1 MVISI
6 DLDNLIITPHPEYE
20 DINITSTLSWK
31 CTKRNSDPTH
41 THTLVR
47 MLFCL
52 KSYMK
57 IFHLRFVLFFV
68 SLVPPHQYQVLRTY
82 LSSQRPRSDFT
93 LMQRSDQDL
102 KGFTFSSKLFSA
114 AVTSKMQIA
123 ICNNS
128 HQLWHQINWR
138 NVQLQKC
145 FKLWCKRCFSS
156 SWLPY
161 SGDK

>member
-1 MVISI
+1 MKVLTSHQRFHENIHKEI
-6 DLDNLIITPHPEYE
+6 LTPH
-20 DINITSTLSWK
+20 K
-31 CTKRNSDPTH
+31 H
-41 THTLVR
+41 TPWLECWCFAWNRTWR
-47 MLFCL
+47 YYKWDFN
-52 KSYMK
+52 Y
-57 IFHLRFVLFFV
+57 FV
-68 SLVPPHQYQVLRTY
+68 SLVPPHQYQVLWTY

-93 LMQRSDQDL
+93 LIQRSDQDL

-114 AVTSKMQIA
+114 AVTSKMQIG

-145 FKLWCKRCFSS
+145 FKLWCKRCFFS

-161 SGDK
+161 SADK

>member
-6 DLDNLIITPHPEYE
+6 DLDNLMISPHPEYE
-20 DINITSTLSWK
+20 DINITSRVSRK
-31 CTKRNSDPTH
+31 YTKRNSDPTH
-41 THTLVR
+41 THALVR
-47 MLFCL
+47 MVFCL
-52 KSYMK
+52 NRTWRYYKRDFYY
-57 IFHLRFVLFFV
+57 FV

-93 LMQRSDQDL
+93 LIQLSDQDL

-128 HQLWHQINWR
+128 HQLWHQINWQ

-145 FKLWCKRCFSS
+145 FKLWCKRCFSP

-161 SGDK
+161 SADK